1 MSKLTELVPDQLDEL
16 CNCQLEDWIAEQHHL
31 RAEIF
36 YSMFHKKW
44 SVNNYFVDTKKGKK
58 VYPKDEIKGKFD
70 SYDDAREA
78 ALIELF
84 KLILPC

>member
-1 MSKLTELVPDQLDEL
+1 MSKRIIEKHPQLDEL
-16 CNCQLEDWIAEQHHL
+16 TLSQIADLIHDKYHL

-58 VYPKDEIKGKFD
+58 VYPTGNISAKFD
-70 SYDDAREA
+70 DYYD
-78 ALIELF
+78 ALELAIWELL
-84 KLILPC
+84 KIGV